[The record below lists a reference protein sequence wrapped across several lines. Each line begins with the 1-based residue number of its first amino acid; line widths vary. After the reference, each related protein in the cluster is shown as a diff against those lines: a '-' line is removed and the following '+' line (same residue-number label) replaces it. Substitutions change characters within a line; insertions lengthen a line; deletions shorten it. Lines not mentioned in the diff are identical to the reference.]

1 MKCTRVLENA
11 QKQRGGGRGSRK
23 QRPRTDE
30 EAVARIHA
38 AIREAV
44 TTLTASGARQEA
56 LAEFVPARRTLGIR
70 REPALRRIGNVWRL
84 GVFLLDDAGTLRAT
98 GTLVR
103 ATPPGRPQ
111 YQSQSAEHRRAL
123 RAAAQRGHFREG
135 ETVDFDAP
143 PIDLDPEGLRA
154 STGPLFLRDGR
165 ALVRWSAAADDAHA
179 RDFGDYLGERV
190 DLLAHPPEGA

>member
-1 MKCTRVLENA
+1 M
-11 QKQRGGGRGSRK
+11 
-23 QRPRTDE
+23 DE
-30 EAVARIHA
+30 GADAIARIHA
-38 AIREAV
+38 HLIDAV
-44 TTLTASGARQEA
+44 AALTAAGARPEA

-70 REPALRRIGNVWRL
+70 REPALRRIGSVWRL
-84 GVFLLDDAGTLRAT
+84 GVFLLDEAGTLYAT

-135 ETVDFDAP
+135 ETVNFDAP
-143 PIDLDPEGLRA
+143 PVDLDPDALRV
-154 STGPLFLRDGR
+154 SSGPLFLREGR

-179 RDFGDYLGERV
+179 LAFESYLSERV

>member
-1 MKCTRVLENA
+1 MDD
-11 QKQRGGGRGSRK
+11 G
-23 QRPRTDE
+23 TDDDGDAIAGIRAAVRD
-30 EAVARIHA
+30 AVAA
-38 AIREAV
+38 
-44 TTLTASGARQEA
+44 LTDAGARQEA
-56 LAEFVPARRTLGIR
+56 LAEYVPTRRTLGIR
-70 REPALRRIGNVWRL
+70 REPALRRTGSVWRL
-84 GVFLLDDAGTLRAT
+84 GVFLLDDAGTLYAT

-111 YQSQSAEHRRAL
+111 YQSQSAEHRRVL

-135 ETVDFDAP
+135 ETVNFDAQ
-143 PIDLDPEGLRA
+143 PIPLGPNALRV

-179 RDFGDYLGERV
+179 RDFDGYLSERV

>member
-1 MKCTRVLENA
+1 VPDGTNS
-11 QKQRGGGRGSRK
+11 G
-23 QRPRTDE
+23 TDE
-30 EAVARIHA
+30 DAIADIRASVRDAVAA
-38 AIREAV
+38 
-44 TTLTASGARQEA
+44 LTAADARREA
-56 LAEFVPARRTLGIR
+56 LAEYVEARRTFGIR
-70 REPALRRIGNVWRL
+70 REPVLRRVGSVWRL
-84 GVFLLDDAGTLRAT
+84 GVLLLDEAGTLYAA

-123 RAAAQRGHFREG
+123 RAAAQRGHFRDG
-135 ETVDFDAP
+135 ETVNFGAVPIELDA
-143 PIDLDPEGLRA
+143 EALRA

-179 RDFGDYLGERV
+179 RDLGGYLAERV